1 MICEYL
7 LSKSAWKNWVKLKY
21 VDLLLYF
28 EKVDENWKVE
38 TEKWYELKLML
49 PYGGAEKNK
58 LELRVIITESSR
70 ETLEEI
76 EIAHCVVMK
85 ICVQS
90 WRREEEKKRQL

>member
-1 MICEYL
+1 
-7 LSKSAWKNWVKLKY
+7 
-21 VDLLLYF
+21 
-28 EKVDENWKVE
+28 
-38 TEKWYELKLML
+38 ML

-76 EIAHCVVMK
+76 EIEIAHCVVMK

-90 WRREEEKKRQL
+90 